1 MHHAVCERFATMLGC
16 EPPLTHPTRMK
27 IKSLALALSVGLT
40 LAACSPK
47 SEAPKEPAQET
58 AAPAQTAQAPAGSFT
73 IGELSAIALRDGG
86 FEFPNDNKV
95 FGVGK
100 TPEDVAAVQTAAG
113 VPTDKLSLSIQPL
126 LVKSADR
133 VLLFDTGAGSNFGP
147 AGGQLTKSLA
157 DGGVEPA
164 SVTDIFISH
173 PHGDHIGG
181 LLNAE
186 GALAFPN
193 ATVHIGAADW
203 DFLKGLSPEKAA
215 AIGVTHHAALVTALT
230 PKIDA
235 FAPGADLVPGV
246 VKAVD
251 LHGHTPGHSGYLIG
265 SGADSVLYIGDSL
278 HHYLI
283 SVQKPDWTIAFDNDA
298 AAGQKNR
305 LDLLAKSADSGQR
318 IYAVH
323 FPYPGLGKLEHRGD
337 SYVWVPAT
345 L

>member
-1 MHHAVCERFATMLGC
+1 
-16 EPPLTHPTRMK
+16 MK
-27 IKSLALALSVGLT
+27 NNKLALALSVCLT
-40 LAACSPK
+40 LAACSKK
-47 SEAPKEPAQET
+47 SAAPPPPQENPAPS
-58 AAPAQTAQAPAGSFT
+58 APAQTVAAPAGSFS
-73 IGELSAIALRDGG
+73 IGELQAVALRDGA
-86 FEFPNDNKV
+86 FEFPNDNKI

-100 TPEDVAAVQTAAG
+100 TPEEVAAVLTAAG
-113 VPTDKLSLSIQPL
+113 LPADKLSVSIQPL
-126 LVKSADR
+126 LVKSTDR

-147 AGGQLTKSLA
+147 AGGQLTKSLTDA
-157 DGGVEPA
+157 GVEAA

-181 LLNAE
+181 LLSAA

-203 DFLKGLSPEKAA
+203 EFLKGLDAETSKAV
-215 AIGVTHHAALVTALT
+215 GVPNYAPLVTALT

-246 VKAVD
+246 VEAVD

-265 SGADSVLYIGDSL
+265 SGATSVLYIGDSV
-278 HHYLI
+278 HNYII
-283 SVQKPDWTIAFDNDA
+283 SVQKPEWTVAFDNDA

-305 LDLLAKSADSGQR
+305 LDVLAKGAENGQR

-323 FPYPGLGKLEHRGD
+323 FPYPGLGKFERRGD
-337 SYVWVPAT
+337 GYVWVAET

>member
-1 MHHAVCERFATMLGC
+1 MKNN
-16 EPPLTHPTRMK
+16 TR
-27 IKSLALALSVGLT
+27 ALALSICLT

-58 AAPAQTAQAPAGSFT
+58 AAPAQAVQAPAGSFK
-73 IGELSAIALRDGG
+73 IGELSAVAVRDGA
-86 FEFPNDNKV
+86 FDFPNDNKI

-100 TPEDVAAVQTAAG
+100 TPEDVAAVLTAAG
-113 VPTDKLSLSIQPL
+113 VPADKLSVSIQPL
-126 LVKSADR
+126 LVKSTDR
-133 VLLFDTGAGSNFGP
+133 VLLFDTGAGANFGP

-157 DGGVEPA
+157 DAGVDA
-164 SVTDIFISH
+164 AGVTDIFISH

-193 ATVHIGAADW
+193 ATVHLGAADW
-203 DFLKGLSPEKAA
+203 DFLKADGKS
-215 AIGVTHHAALVTALT
+215 AALVTALT

-265 SGADSVLYIGDSL
+265 SGASSVLYIGDSL
-278 HHYLI
+278 HHYII
-283 SVQKPDWTIAFDNDA
+283 SVQKPDWTVAFDNDA

-305 LDLLAKSADSGQR
+305 LDVLAKGAENGQR

-323 FPYPGLGKLEHRGD
+323 FPYPGLGKFERRGD
-337 SYVWVPAT
+337 SYVWVAET

>member
-1 MHHAVCERFATMLGC
+1 
-16 EPPLTHPTRMK
+16 MK
-27 IKSLALALSVGLT
+27 MKSLALALSIAVA

-47 SEAPKEPAQET
+47 SEAPKEPAQEAAA
-58 AAPAQTAQAPAGSFT
+58 AAPTAPAVEGSFS
-73 IGELSAIALRDGG
+73 IGELSAFAVRDGA
-86 FEFPNDNKV
+86 FEFPNDNKI
-95 FGVGK
+95 FGVGQK
-100 TPEDVAAVQTAAG
+100 PEAVAAVLTAAG
-113 VPTDKLSLSIQPL
+113 LPSDKLGVSIQPL
-126 LVKSADR
+126 LVKSGDR

-147 AGGQLTKSLA
+147 AGGQLIKSLA
-157 DGGVEPA
+157 DAGVEPA
-164 SVTDIFISH
+164 AVTDVFISH

-193 ATVHIGAADW
+193 ATIHLGAADW
-203 DFLKGLSPEKAA
+203 DFLKGLSAEKAA
-215 AIGVTHHAALVTALT
+215 AIGATNHAALVTALT

-265 SGADSVLYIGDSL
+265 SGASSVLYIGDSM
-278 HHYLI
+278 HHYVI
-283 SVQKPDWTIAFDNDA
+283 SVQQPAWTVAFDNDA

-305 LDLLAKSADSGQR
+305 LDVLAKSAENGQR

-323 FPYPGLGKLEHRGD
+323 FPYPGLGKFERRGD
-337 SYVWVPAT
+337 SYAWVPET
-345 L
+345 R

>member
-1 MHHAVCERFATMLGC
+1 
-16 EPPLTHPTRMK
+16 MK
-27 IKSLALALSVGLT
+27 INALALALSIAVT

-58 AAPAQTAQAPAGSFT
+58 ATTAPAPTAQAPAGSFS
-73 IGELSAIALRDGG
+73 IGELSAVAVRDGG

-100 TPEDVAAVQTAAG
+100 KPEDVAAMLTAAG
-113 VPTDKLSLSIQPL
+113 LPTDKLGVSIQPL
-126 LVKSADR
+126 LVKSGDR

-157 DGGVEPA
+157 DAGVEPA
-164 SVTDIFISH
+164 SVTDVFISH

-193 ATVHIGAADW
+193 ATVHLGAADW
-203 DFLKGLSPEKAA
+203 DFLKGLTAEKAA
-215 AIGVTHHAALVTALT
+215 AIGASNHAALVTALT

-235 FAPGADLVPGV
+235 FAPGADLIPGV

-265 SGADSVLYIGDSL
+265 AGASSVLYIGDSL
-278 HHYLI
+278 HHYVI
-283 SVQKPDWTIAFDNDA
+283 SVQQPDWTVAFDNDA

-305 LDLLAKSADSGQR
+305 LDLLAKSAENGQR

-323 FPYPGLGKLEHRGD
+323 FPYPGLGKFERRGT
-337 SYVWVPAT
+337 SYAWVPET
-345 L
+345 P

>member
-1 MHHAVCERFATMLGC
+1 MHA
-16 EPPLTHPTRMK
+16 PLTQLTRMK
-27 IKSLALALSVGLT
+27 KNTLALALCLT
-40 LAACSPK
+40 LVACSPK
-47 SEAPKEPAQET
+47 SEAPKEPTQET
-58 AAPAQTAQAPAGSFT
+58 VAPTQTVQAPAGSFS
-73 IGELSAIALRDGG
+73 IGELSAVALRDGA
-86 FEFPNDNKV
+86 FDFPNDNKI

-100 TPEDVAAVQTAAG
+100 KPEDVAAVLTAAG
-113 VPTDKLSLSIQPL
+113 VPTDKLSVSIQPL

-133 VLLFDTGAGSNFGP
+133 VLLFDTGAGANFGP

-157 DGGVEPA
+157 DAGVDA
-164 SVTDIFISH
+164 AGVTDIFISH

-193 ATVHIGAADW
+193 ATVHLGAADW
-203 DFLKGLSPEKAA
+203 DFLKGLTAETSAA
-215 AIGVTHHAALVTALT
+215 VGVSNYAALVTALT

-251 LHGHTPGHSGYLIG
+251 LRGHTPGHSGYLIG
-265 SGADSVLYIGDSL
+265 SGASSVLYIGDSL
-278 HHYLI
+278 HHYII
-283 SVQKPDWTIAFDNDA
+283 SVQKPDWTVAFDNDA

-305 LDLLAKSADSGQR
+305 LDVLAKGAENGQR

-323 FPYPGLGKLEHRGD
+323 FPYPGLGKFERRGD
-337 SYVWVPAT
+337 SYVWVAET
-345 L
+345 LQPN

>member
-1 MHHAVCERFATMLGC
+1 
-16 EPPLTHPTRMK
+16 MK
-27 IKSLALALSVGLT
+27 TNSLALALTVCMT

-47 SEAPKEPAQET
+47 SEAPKEPTQET
-58 AAPAQTAQAPAGSFT
+58 AAPAQTAPAPAGSFT
-73 IGELSAIALRDGG
+73 IGQLSAVALRDGA
-86 FEFPNDNKV
+86 FEFPNDNKI

-100 TPEDVAAVQTAAG
+100 TPEDVAAVLTAAG
-113 VPTDKLSLSIQPL
+113 VPADKLSVSIQPL
-126 LVKSADR
+126 LVKSAER

-147 AGGQLTKSLA
+147 AGGQLGKSLA
-157 DGGVEPA
+157 DAGVEAA

-193 ATVHIGAADW
+193 ATVHMGAADW
-203 DFLKGLSPEKAA
+203 EFLKGLNAEKAA
-215 AIGVTHHAALVTALT
+215 AIGATNYAALVTALT

-251 LHGHTPGHSGYLIG
+251 LHGHTPGHSGYLIS
-265 SGADSVLYIGDSL
+265 SGADSLLYIGDSL
-278 HHYLI
+278 HNYI
-283 SVQKPDWTIAFDNDA
+283 VSVQKPEWTVAFDNDA
-298 AAGQKNR
+298 AAGEKNR
-305 LDLLAKSADSGQR
+305 IDVLTKSAESGQR

-323 FPYPGLGKLEHRGD
+323 FPYPGLGKFERRGD
-337 SYVWVPAT
+337 GFVWVAET

>member
-1 MHHAVCERFATMLGC
+1 
-16 EPPLTHPTRMK
+16 MK
-27 IKSLALALSVGLT
+27 RTSLAIALCLT
-40 LAACSPK
+40 LAACAPK
-47 SEAPKEPAQET
+47 SEAPQQPAQQD
-58 AAPAQTAQAPAGSFT
+58 AAPEQTAQAPAGSFS
-73 IGELSAIALRDGG
+73 IGELSAIAVRDGA
-86 FEFPNDNKV
+86 FEFPNDNKI

-100 TPEDVAAVQTAAG
+100 TPEDVAAVLTAAG
-113 VPTDKLSLSIQPL
+113 LPTDNLSLSLQPL
-126 LVKSADR
+126 LVRSADR
-133 VLLFDTGAGSNFGP
+133 VLLFDTGAGKNFGG
-147 AGGQLTKSLA
+147 AGGQLPQSLA
-157 DGGVEPA
+157 EAGVEPG

-203 DFLKGLSPEKAA
+203 EYLKSRPAD
-215 AIGVTHHAALVTALT
+215 AALVTALT

-235 FAPGADLVPGV
+235 FAPGADLVPGI

-265 SGADSVLYIGDSL
+265 SGANSVLYIGDSM
-278 HHYLI
+278 HHYVI
-283 SVQKPDWTIAFDNDA
+283 SVQQPEWTNSFDSDA
-298 AAGQKNR
+298 AVGQKNR
-305 LDLLAKSADSGQR
+305 LDVLSKSAESGQR

-323 FPYPGLGKLEHRGD
+323 FPYPGVGKFERRGEG
-337 SYVWVPAT
+337 YVWVPET

>member
-1 MHHAVCERFATMLGC
+1 
-16 EPPLTHPTRMK
+16 MK
-27 IKSLALALSVGLT
+27 IKSLVLALSVCVT

-47 SEAPKEPAQET
+47 SAAPEQQARESAP

-73 IGELSAIALRDGG
+73 IGELSAVALRDGT
-86 FEFPNDNKV
+86 FEFPNDNKI

-100 TPEDVAAVQTAAG
+100 TPEDVAAVLAAAG
-113 VPTDKLSLSIQPL
+113 APTDKITVSLQPL

-133 VLLFDTGAGSNFGP
+133 VLLFDTGAGSAFGP
-147 AGGQLTKSLA
+147 AGGQLPKSLA
-157 DGGVEPA
+157 EAGVEPA
-164 SVTDIFISH
+164 AVTDIFISH

-186 GALAFPN
+186 GTLAFPN

-203 DFLKGLSPEKAA
+203 EFLKGLSAEKAA
-215 AIGVTHHAALVTALT
+215 AVGLSNLAGFVTALT

-235 FAPGADLVPGV
+235 FAPGTELLPAV

-265 SGADSVLYIGDSL
+265 SGANTLLYIGDSL
-278 HHYLI
+278 HSSVI
-283 SVQKPDWTIAFDNDA
+283 SVQKPEWTIAFDSDA
-298 AAGQKNR
+298 AVGAKNR
-305 LDLLAKSADSGQR
+305 SDVLATSAQSGQR

-323 FPYPGLGKLEHRGD
+323 FPYPGLGKFERRGEG
-337 SYVWVPAT
+337 YAWIAET

>member
-1 MHHAVCERFATMLGC
+1 
-16 EPPLTHPTRMK
+16 MK
-27 IKSLALALSVGLT
+27 RTSLAFALCLT

-58 AAPAQTAQAPAGSFT
+58 AALAETAQAPAGSFD

-86 FEFPNDNKV
+86 FDFPNDNKI

-100 TPEDVAAVQTAAG
+100 SPEDVAAVLTAAG
-113 VPTDKLSLSIQPL
+113 LPADKLSVSIHPL
-126 LVKSADR
+126 LVESADR
-133 VLLFDTGAGSNFGP
+133 VLLFDTGAGTNFGP

-157 DGGVEPA
+157 EAGIEPA

-173 PHGDHIGG
+173 AHGDHIGG

-186 GALAFPN
+186 GTLAFPN

-203 DFLKGLSPEKAA
+203 EFLKGLNAETAA
-215 AIGVTHHAALVTALT
+215 AVGAPNHAALVTALT

-235 FAPGADLVPGV
+235 FAPGADLIPGV
-246 VKAVD
+246 VKAMD
-251 LHGHTPGHSGYLIG
+251 FHGHTPGHSGYLIG
-265 SGADSVLYIGDSL
+265 SGTDTLLYIGDSL
-278 HHYLI
+278 HHSII
-283 SVQKPDWTIAFDNDA
+283 SVQKPDWTVAFDLDA
-298 AAGQKNR
+298 ATGQKNR
-305 LDLLAKSADSGQR
+305 SDVLTQSAESGQR

-323 FPYPGLGKLEHRGD
+323 FPYPGVGKFERRGD
-337 SYVWVPAT
+337 GYVWVPET

>member
-1 MHHAVCERFATMLGC
+1 MQKNKLV
-16 EPPLTHPTRMK
+16 
-27 IKSLALALSVGLT
+27 LALALCLT

-58 AAPAQTAQAPAGSFT
+58 AAPTQTAQAPAGSFS
-73 IGELSAIALRDGG
+73 IGELSAVALRDGA
-86 FEFPNDNKV
+86 FEFPNDNKI

-100 TPEDVAAVQTAAG
+100 TAEEVAAVLTAAN

-126 LVKSADR
+126 LVKSTDR

-147 AGGQLTKSLA
+147 AGGQLTKSLTEA
-157 DGGVEPA
+157 GVEA
-164 SVTDIFISH
+164 ANVTDIFISH

-193 ATVHIGAADW
+193 ATVHLGAADW
-203 DFLKGLSPEKAA
+203 DFLKGLTAETSAA
-215 AIGVTHHAALVTALT
+215 VGVPNYAALVTALT

-265 SGADSVLYIGDSL
+265 TGANSVLYIGDSF
-278 HHYLI
+278 HHYII
-283 SVQKPDWTIAFDNDA
+283 SVQKPDWTVAFDKDD

-305 LDLLAKSADSGQR
+305 LDVLAKGVENGQR
-318 IYAVH
+318 TYAVH
-323 FPYPGLGKLEHRGD
+323 FPYPGLGKFERRGD
-337 SYVWVPAT
+337 GYAWVAEI